1 MIRSA
6 RTLLTVGVLS
16 FSAVAVPVVTSAQS
30 TRVDTATQC
39 PSKVTSVP
47 SNADSLPWMSANYRA
62 KFTPDQLAQQVL
74 NCEIKLRPA
83 STAFQAELAVV
94 GLNKTNGKSFQN
106 QNMWLA
112 NSAGVLVKQSDFTA
126 LGIPALT
133 LEDGPGGIIYRP
145 PARDPQPTNFPNEL
159 ALAASMSPAL
169 AKTFGMQLGL
179 EATQMHYMGVQA
191 PDLNVDRIPNWG
203 RIAETFG
210 EDPVLA
216 GEIGAQET
224 IGLLQNTHVVV
235 LKHFGLYG
243 QETNRKTVNDVL
255 TSSRAMYD
263 TYVRSFAIA
272 TNAVAASPLVGND
285 RQVAM
290 MCSYGKVNYSLAC
303 TNPIVDAA
311 LSHLPYSGIVRSDL
325 DTLTP
330 VHQLLHSGVQLV
342 KPLVVNSF
350 EPFSTVTASVR
361 SDVSSAAEKVLAFMF
376 SAGLVSANELSIAGK
391 VAAMARSTHDAGI
404 SLANFI
410 ESRGA
415 VLLKNAALAQPG
427 SLPVT
432 AADHRV
438 VIVSPVDMYR
448 TCRNLAL
455 ALAKSV
461 AIQTHCATWNSAFV
475 APRELFGALANTA
488 GGRTMTATRSW
499 VAPSTAHYLIETT
512 AFGDASLTLNG
523 SLIQSQP
530 GRQEFKSGYYSTLS
544 AVAGHSYSFKVT
556 WNSVGPQVSIT
567 PLTAYEAAAKSAVA
581 GASMAIVLVHDYA
594 AEGMDRYQLGLPLG
608 QDQIVSAVASVVP
621 TSVGVMSS
629 GPILMPWLNSVNS
642 VTEFWNPVG
651 VLPIDTVTNTLVPAY
666 AAIFDGQTSP
676 SGHLPVTFPADQ
688 NLSPMSLGTGANRFA
703 YWPGTGGN
711 ANLNIAP
718 LSGTEIGYGW
728 YHAAGWPVLF
738 PFGFGLTYATMTTN
752 FNLSGSCTTASAT
765 SICLP
770 VAVRLTNDV
779 GRPART
785 SVQVYVAQPTNA
797 LLPRPAL
804 VLGDVS
810 LLTCRDGTGLTGL
823 CANGTT
829 TTATVSALNVG
840 AWDTVKSSYQFLPG
854 CYSFVVASNAND
866 AYAQL
871 AGATATSTNVV
882 HASAPFSSG
891 TVLAKGPCAKI

>member
-1 MIRSA
+1 MNRLARS
-6 RTLLTVGVLS
+6 VLS
-16 FSAVAVPVVTSAQS
+16 LSLFALGAAVVPVVTAAHAP
-30 TRVDTATQC
+30 RVDSPTQC
-39 PSKVTSVP
+39 PSKVTAIP
-47 SNADSLPWMSANYRA
+47 ANPDTLPWMSASYRA
-62 KFTPDQLAQQVL
+62 KFTAAQLAQQVL
-74 NCEIKLRPA
+74 NCEVKLHPGA
-83 STAFQAELAVV
+83 TAFQAELSVV

-112 NSAGVLVKQSDFTA
+112 SSSGRLMKQGDFNA

-159 ALAASMSPAL
+159 ALAASMSPTL
-169 AKTFGMQLGL
+169 AKSFGVQLGL
-179 EATQMHYMGVQA
+179 EANQMHYMGVQA

-255 TSSRAMYD
+255 TSARSMYD
-263 TYVRSFAIA
+263 TFIRPFVIA
-272 TNAVAASPLVGND
+272 TNAVAASPLVSHD

-290 MCSYGKVNYSLAC
+290 MCSYGKVNYALAC
-303 TNPIVDAA
+303 TNPIVDSA
-311 LSHLPYSGIVRSDL
+311 LSHLPYSGLVRSDL

-350 EPFSTVTASVR
+350 EPFSTVTASVKN
-361 SDVSSAAEKVLAFMF
+361 DVTTAALKVLTFMF
-376 SAGLVSANELSIAGK
+376 SAGLVNTNELAVSAK
-391 VAAMARSTHDAGI
+391 VGVMSRSTHDAGI

-415 VLLKNAALAQPG
+415 VLLKNGALAQPG

-432 AADHRV
+432 SADHRL
-438 VIVSPVDMYR
+438 VIVAPVDLFR
-448 TCRNLAL
+448 TCRNLAVSMAK
-455 ALAKSV
+455 ALK
-461 AIQTHCATWNSAFV
+461 ILTHCSTWNSSFV
-475 APRELFGALANTA
+475 APQQLFGTLANTA
-488 GGRTMTATRSW
+488 GGRTMSATRTW
-499 VAPSTAHYLIETT
+499 VAPTSGHYLIETT
-512 AFGDASLTLNG
+512 AFGDSALTLNG
-523 SLIQSQP
+523 APIQNLP
-530 GRQEFKSGYYSTLS
+530 GRQEFKSGYYSTLK
-544 AVAGHSYSFKVT
+544 AQAGHSYNFKLSWTSIAPKVT
-556 WNSVGPQVSIT
+556 V
-567 PLTAYEAAAKSAVA
+567 TALASYEAAARSAVA
-581 GASMAIVLVHDYA
+581 GATMAVVLVHDYA

-608 QDQIVSAVASVVP
+608 QDQIVSAVSSVVP

-629 GPILMPWLNSVNS
+629 GPILMPWLNSVSS

-666 AAIFDGQTSP
+666 TAIFDGQTSP
-676 SGHLPVTFPADQ
+676 SGHLPITFPADQ
-688 NLSPMSLGTGANRFA
+688 NLSPMSLGTGTKRFA

-711 ANLNIAP
+711 ANLNLAP

-738 PFGFGLTYATMTTN
+738 PFGYGLTYATMSSTFDVT
-752 FNLSGSCTTASAT
+752 GSCALASVT

-785 SVQVYVAQPTNA
+785 TVQVYVSQPTSA
-797 LLPRPAL
+797 LNPRPTL

-810 LLTCRDGTGLTGL
+810 LISCRDGSGLTGL
-823 CANGTT
+823 CANSTT
-829 TTATVSALNVG
+829 TTATVSSLNVG
-840 AWDTVKSSYQFLPG
+840 AWDNVTSTYHFLDG
-854 CYSFVVASNAND
+854 CYSFVVAANSAD
-866 AYAQL
+866 AYNQL
-871 AGATATSTNVV
+871 ASATSSSPTVV
-882 HASAPFSSG
+882 HATAPFSSA
-891 TVLAKGPCAKI
+891 TTLAKGPCH